1 MSHFCENLNQTI
13 FGNCKAFKND
23 EKRLFGHVEKREPNN
38 YNTHIAQYLGNQT
51 MKFGH
56 LIEYYIRNIF
66 LEKSY
71 IKWDE
76 KTIRRPFS
84 RELKLSISLDQSLD
98 LKIYTVC
105 FYYMLG

>member
-1 MSHFCENLNQTI
+1 
-13 FGNCKAFKND
+13 
-23 EKRLFGHVEKREPNN
+23 
-38 YNTHIAQYLGNQT
+38 

-56 LIEYYIRNIF
+56 LIEYYMRNIF
-66 LEKSY
+66 LEKVY
-71 IKWDE
+71 IKCGE

-84 RELKLSISLDQSLD
+84 KELKLSISLDQSLD